1 MTADGCTIH
10 SAVIH
15 LKSKPVRDR
24 RTDCIDSE
32 KRLLHI
38 TYRLI
43 ELLNRQA
50 LRVTSK
56 HLVRNYVVESL
67 QVHHADKAREAVQRY
82 SSAELPEVEVIR
94 AKFAEGSLASLDELD
109 HLVLRLEFEGRRMD
123 EAAGIDW

>member
-1 MTADGCTIH
+1 MG
-10 SAVIH
+10 
-15 LKSKPVRDR
+15 R
-24 RTDCIDSE
+24 RTDSIDSE
-32 KRLLHI
+32 ERLLHI

-43 ELLNRQA
+43 ELLNRQE

-56 HLVRNYVVESL
+56 NLVRNYVVESL

-82 SSAELPEVEVIR
+82 SSAELPEVEFIR

-109 HLVLRLEFEGRRMD
+109 HLVLRLEFEGHRMD